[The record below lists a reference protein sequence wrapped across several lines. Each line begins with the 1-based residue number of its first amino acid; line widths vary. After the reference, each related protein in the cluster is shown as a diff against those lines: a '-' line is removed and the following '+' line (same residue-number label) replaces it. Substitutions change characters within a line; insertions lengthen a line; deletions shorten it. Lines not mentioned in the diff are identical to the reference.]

1 MAAGVPT
8 DSAQCPVHGRC
19 SVTCDPLLWGAQHL
33 QVGGPSEVRLYSR
46 QELGVRTNRLSLV
59 LKPPRAREFEDDEI
73 EANRIA
79 KLNFNFQNTFP
90 SPPGWRE
97 KR

>member
-1 MAAGVPT
+1 MGG
-8 DSAQCPVHGRC
+8 SAPPG
-19 SVTCDPLLWGAQHL
+19 W
-33 QVGGPSEVRLYSR
+33 GPSEVRLYSR

-79 KLNFNFQNTFP
+79 KLNFNFKTL
-90 SPPGWRE
+90 SPPLLGGG
-97 KR
+97 KRDKIPKLGI